1 MSALVVSNIGK
12 AYKRYPG
19 KWARVREWV
28 TGRPGHQQTW
38 VLRDVSFSV
47 SPGEA
52 IGIVGINGAGKST
65 LLKIITGTTQPT
77 EGSVRIQGR
86 VAALLELGMGFHPDF
101 TGRQNVFMAGQ
112 LLGLRVDE
120 IAGRMSEIE
129 AFAEIGGYIDRPV
142 RLYSSGMQVRLA
154 FSAATAVRPDILIV
168 DEALSVGDAYFQH
181 KSFDRIRDFR
191 HQGTTL
197 LIVSHD
203 KQAIQ
208 SVCDRAIL
216 LSAGR
221 KAMEGRPEAVFDYYN
236 AMLADHQNQQ
246 VRQQERGDG
255 KIETVSG
262 TGEAAVTTIA
272 LVDEAGRALE
282 MVDVGQP
289 VHLRIE
295 ILAHADIKRLVL
307 GYGIKDRLG
316 QVIFGTNTH
325 LKNQSLLEV
334 AAGDR
339 YLFDIAFPANLG
351 PGSYSVQTALHS
363 TDTHLV
369 NNYEWR
375 DLALIF
381 HVINVD
387 KPDFSG
393 IAWLDPQI
401 EISRA

>member
-47 SPGEA
+47 SLGEA
-52 IGIVGINGAGKST
+52 VGIIGVNGAGKST

-77 EGSVRIQGR
+77 EGNVRVQGR